1 MSAQNYKPLWFVL
14 FCLEITIVPK
24 GGVDHYIV
32 CVEVYVVVFLVGGGG
47 CWGEGKVF
55 YIGK

>member
-32 CVEVYVVVFLVGGGG
+32 CVEVYVVVFFLGG
-47 CWGEGKVF
+47 CWGGGESF
-55 YIGK
+55 LYR

>member
-32 CVEVYVVVFLVGGGG
+32 CVEVYVVVFLVGGG
-47 CWGEGKVF
+47 WGEGKVF